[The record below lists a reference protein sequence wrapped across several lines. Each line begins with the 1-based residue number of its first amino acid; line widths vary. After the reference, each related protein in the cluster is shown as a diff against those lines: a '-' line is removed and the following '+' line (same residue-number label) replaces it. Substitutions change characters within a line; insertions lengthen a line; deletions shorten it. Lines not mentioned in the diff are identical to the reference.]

1 MFLLGVGDQE
11 WPQSLKVCLAK
22 LWSMYEE
29 ENKRRLREIV
39 VNAEEYLKM
48 RDKKLKVENDLRF
61 FKSDFAKMVLAKE
74 EALAQLARAKR
85 VLTELKAEV
94 DKTSLDDLD

>member
-1 MFLLGVGDQE
+1 MEWVDQE
-11 WPQSLKVCLAK
+11 WPQSLKMCLAK

-29 ENKRRLREIV
+29 ENRHRLRETV
-39 VNAEEYLKM
+39 VNAEEYFKL
-48 RDKKLKVENDLRF
+48 RDKKLKVENELRF
-61 FKSDFAKMVLAKE
+61 LKKDFAKMVLVKE
-74 EALAQLARAKR
+74 EALSQLARAKQ

>member
-1 MFLLGVGDQE
+1 M
-11 WPQSLKVCLAK
+11 WPQPLKMCLAK

-29 ENKRRLREIV
+29 ENRLRLRENV
-39 VNAEEYLKM
+39 FKAQEYFKM
-48 RDKKLKVENDLRF
+48 RDKKLKVENELRF

-74 EALAQLARAKR
+74 EALSRLARAKQ

-94 DKTSLDDLD
+94 DKASLDDLD